1 MNKLKKYHCYII
13 ITVFSFLIFYNSL
26 ENDFVFDDESVVVN
40 NYTIS
45 DLSNIPKFFTGDE
58 GFHKVIG
65 RYYRPIVSSTYTIDY
80 AIWELD
86 PVGFHFTNII
96 IHLISCLLLFAVLAK
111 LFAKYK
117 YGILASLI
125 ASLVFASHPIHTEA
139 VSWISGRTD
148 SLVTLF
154 FFASFLFYIKFLIR
168 NDDKKEFGND
178 NQDVS
183 SGEVSG
189 FRKYI
194 FLIISLL
201 FYFSGLLSK
210 EMIITFPVVIILF
223 DFVYRKKPILY
234 FKENIITYASFAV
247 VTVIYLLLRYITLKD
262 VVERETYTYFYQMD
276 FVTTAATMFKTVPLY
291 FKLLFVPV
299 NLLYHYNGTI
309 PDSSSFLDLNVI
321 LSIIFT
327 FAIIVF
333 SVIFYKRHSVVS
345 FCLLFFAVSLLPVM
359 NIIPTMNL
367 MAERFLYM
375 TSFSLSIIIAYF
387 IVKFINEKNNT
398 PILVSS
404 LVIIVLFSFLTYERN
419 KDWKDN
425 DTLYSTAEG
434 IDGTVLLTNVG
445 NIYANRK
452 QFDEAETRYKKAI
465 ELRDNSLL
473 AHHNLGLIFM
483 IRGQLDSA
491 EIKFKKGLSIDSLAP
506 DGYLQLANV
515 YQAEGRINE
524 AIQQL
529 EKLQLIFPDYR
540 DSKAQLELLRASSD
554 SELPPGVNPPEN
566 INAEKDM
573 LDKRSY
579 QFYQDKKY
587 KEAIKDLEKLIL
599 IAPELQSGYI
609 NNIALCYE
617 GLGDLDNA
625 EEYLNMAIQEDEMNV
640 NAYSGLA
647 GIFLKRGNKEKAIE
661 QYQKVLTINPNDE
674 NALHK
679 IDSLENN

>member
-1 MNKLKKYHCYII
+1 MDKIKKYHCYIVL
-13 ITVFSFLIFYNSL
+13 TVLTFIIFYNSL
-26 ENDFVFDDESVVVN
+26 DNEFVFDDESVVVN
-40 NYTIS
+40 NLS
-45 DLSNIPKFFTGDE
+45 LQDFSNIPKYFSGSE

-65 RYYRPIVSSTYTIDY
+65 RYYRPIVSSTYTVDY
-80 AIWELD
+80 AIWELN
-86 PVGFHFTNII
+86 PLGYHLTNII
-96 IHLISCLLLFAVLAK
+96 IHIISCLLLFAVLAE
-111 LFAKYK
+111 LFGKYK

-125 ASLVFASHPIHTEA
+125 ASLIFASHPIHTEA
-139 VSWISGRTD
+139 VSWVSGRTD

-154 FFASFLFYIKFLIR
+154 FFASLLYYIKFTKRHDNI
-168 NDDKKEFGND
+168 KES
-178 NQDVS
+178 S
-183 SGEVSG
+183 SGNNET
-189 FRKYI
+189 FFTKYKLL
-194 FLIISLL
+194 LISIL
-201 FYFSGLLSK
+201 FYFAGLLSK
-210 EMIITFPVVIILF
+210 EMIITYPVVVILF
-223 DFVYRKKPILY
+223 DFVYRKKPLSYIKKNLIVY
-234 FKENIITYASFAV
+234 VSVVV
-247 VTVIYLLLRYITLKD
+247 VTLLYLLLRYIALED
-262 VVERETYTYFYQMD
+262 VVERESYVYFYEKD
-276 FVTTAATMFKTVPLY
+276 FATVAVTMLKTIPLY
-291 FKLLFVPV
+291 FKLLFFPIG
-299 NLLYHYNGTI
+299 LLYHYNGYI
-309 PDSSSFLDLNVI
+309 PDSVTFFDINVI
-321 LSIIFT
+321 LSIIF
-327 FAIIVF
+327 IIGIIF
-333 SVIFYKRHSVVS
+333 MSVIFYKRNSVIS
-345 FCLLFFAVSLLPVM
+345 FCLLFFVVSLIPVM

-375 TSFSLSIIIAYF
+375 TSFSLSIVIVYL
-387 IVKFINEKNNT
+387 IVKFINEKN
-398 PILVSS
+398 SFQ
-404 LVIIVLFSFLTYERN
+404 IIVSTIVIVLLLSFLTFDRN

-434 IDGTVLLTNVG
+434 VDGTVLLTNVG
-445 NIYANRK
+445 NIYANKK
-452 QFDEAETRYKKAI
+452 QYDEADWRYRRAI

-515 YQAEGRINE
+515 YQAEGRIDE

-529 EKLQLIFPDYR
+529 EKLQSIFPDYR
-540 DSKAQLELLRASSD
+540 NSKVQLELLRASSD
-554 SELPPGVNPPEN
+554 SELPPGVNPPEK

-579 QFYQDKKY
+579 QFYQDKKF

-625 EEYLNMAIQEDEMNV
+625 EKYLRMALQEDEMNI
-640 NAYSGLA
+640 NAYNGLA
-647 GIFLKRGNKEKAIE
+647 GIFLKKGNKEKAIE

-679 IDSLENN
+679 IDSLGKN